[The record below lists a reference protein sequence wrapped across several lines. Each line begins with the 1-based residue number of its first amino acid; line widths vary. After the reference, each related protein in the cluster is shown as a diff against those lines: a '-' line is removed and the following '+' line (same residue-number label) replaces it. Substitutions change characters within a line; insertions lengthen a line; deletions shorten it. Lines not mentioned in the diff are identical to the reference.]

1 MNDKTATVHLRPEP
15 LTAAAFAPFGNVIE
29 TSARAN
35 NQMNSGT
42 FARFDNLAT
51 VATDGNQHSTISL
64 VRSESPATLPHR
76 FTLVEKHPLCSQAF
90 IPRTE
95 FVFYVVVGAAGER
108 ITAQD
113 LHAFVSNGRQG
124 ISYYPGTWHMP
135 LIALQRDQEFIVVDQ
150 SNLPGNLVEL
160 NLDQSVT
167 LNPAA

>member
-1 MNDKTATVHLRPEP
+1 MNDKATSVHLTPEP
-15 LTAAAFAPFGNVIE
+15 LTAAAFAPFGEVIE

-51 VATDGNQHSTISL
+51 VTTDGSQHSTISM
-64 VRSESPATLPHR
+64 VRSETPATLPHR

-90 IPRTE
+90 IPRTK
-95 FVFYVVVGAAGER
+95 FVFYVVVGAAGSS

-113 LHAFVSNGRQG
+113 LRAFVSNGKQG
-124 ISYYPGTWHMP
+124 ISYFPGTWHMP
-135 LIALQRDQEFIVVDQ
+135 LIALERDQEFIVIDQ
-150 SNLPGNLVEL
+150 SALPGNLIEL
-160 NLDQSVT
+160 NLEQSVT